1 MFELRHPMIMR
12 IASSALALH
21 VLLTPPA
28 LAQQPSQKI
37 DVARL
42 GPQVGQVVP
51 DFRLQDAQGKVW
63 TRDSVMGPKGVML
76 VFSRSAD
83 W

>member
-1 MFELRHPMIMR
+1 MR
-12 IASSALALH
+12 SIVYAFAATA
-21 VLLTPPA
+21 VFVAATG
-28 LAQQPSQKI
+28 AQQPGTRLDLS
-37 DVARL
+37 RL

-51 DFRLQDAQGKVW
+51 DFKLQDAQGKVW
-63 TRDSVMGPKGVML
+63 TRDAILGSKGAML

>member
-1 MFELRHPMIMR
+1 MTIRFRFIVYALG
-12 IASSALALH
+12 IATGIVGAAG
-21 VLLTPPA
+21 
-28 LAQQPSQKI
+28 AQQSGTRI
-37 DVARL
+37 ELSRL

-51 DFRLQDAQGKVW
+51 DFKLQDARGKVW
-63 TRDSVMGPKGVML
+63 TRDAILGSKGAML

>member
-1 MFELRHPMIMR
+1 MR
-12 IASSALALH
+12 SMSSTLAL
-21 VLLTPPA
+21 LLFVSLPA
-28 LAQQPSQKI
+28 LAQQVPQNI
-37 DVARL
+37 DVTRL

-51 DFRLQDAQGKVW
+51 DFRLQDAQGKAW
-63 TRDSVMGPKGVML
+63 TRDSIMGPKGAML

>member
-1 MFELRHPMIMR
+1 VTH
-12 IASSALALH
+12 S
-21 VLLTPPA
+21 T
-28 LAQQPSQKI
+28 LAQQASQMI
-37 DVARL
+37 DVSGR

-51 DFRLQDAQGKVW
+51 DFRLRDALGKVW
-63 TRDSVMGPKGVML
+63 TRDSLMGPNGAML

>member
-1 MFELRHPMIMR
+1 MILRFL
-12 IASSALALH
+12 SSAIALL
-21 VLLTPPA
+21 VFLTQPA
-28 LAQQPSQKI
+28 VAQQPGQI
-37 DVARL
+37 DVSRL

-63 TRDSVMGPKGVML
+63 TRDSLMGPKGVML

>member
-1 MFELRHPMIMR
+1 MR
-12 IASSALALH
+12 SIVYALAAAT
-21 VLLTPPA
+21 VLVAATG
-28 LAQQPSQKI
+28 AQQPGARI
-37 DVARL
+37 DLSRL

-51 DFRLQDAQGKVW
+51 DFKLQDAQGKVW
-63 TRDSVMGPKGVML
+63 TRDAIVGSKGAML

>member
-1 MFELRHPMIMR
+1 MITR
-12 IASSALALH
+12 FLSSVVAICLALIQP
-21 VLLTPPA
+21 V
-28 LAQQPSQKI
+28 LAQQPAQPI
-37 DVARL
+37 DVSAL

-51 DFRLQDAQGKVW
+51 DFRLRDAHGRVW
-63 TRDSVMGPKGVML
+63 TRDSLMGPQGAML

>member
-1 MFELRHPMIMR
+1 MR
-12 IASSALALH
+12 SIVYALAAAT
-21 VLLTPPA
+21 VFVAATGT
-28 LAQQPSQKI
+28 QQPGARI
-37 DVARL
+37 DLSRL

-51 DFRLQDAQGKVW
+51 DFKLQDAQGKVW
-63 TRDSVMGPKGVML
+63 TRDAILGSKGAML

>member
-1 MFELRHPMIMR
+1 MIMR
-12 IASSALALH
+12 SMSSTLAL
-21 VLLTPPA
+21 LLFVSLPA
-28 LAQQPSQKI
+28 LAQQAAAE
-37 DVARL
+37 DRCVATRPA
-42 GPQVGQVVP
+42 GGQVVP

-63 TRDSVMGPKGVML
+63 TRDSIMGPKGAML

>member
-1 MFELRHPMIMR
+1 MMTRSL
-12 IASSALALH
+12 SSVVAIYLAL
-21 VLLTPPA
+21 LPPV
-28 LAQQPSQKI
+28 LAQPI
-37 DVARL
+37 DVSAL

-51 DFRLQDAQGKVW
+51 DFRLRDAHGRLW
-63 TRDSVMGPKGVML
+63 TRDSLMGPKGAML

>member
-1 MFELRHPMIMR
+1 MILRFL
-12 IASSALALH
+12 SSAIALL
-21 VLLTPPA
+21 VFVTQPA
-28 LAQQPSQKI
+28 VAQQPGQI
-37 DVARL
+37 DVSRL

-63 TRDSVMGPKGVML
+63 TRDSLMGPKGVML